1 MNSILDKKIEKLSF
15 AIKFFRV
22 MRLCLLF
29 IALSLTQVFA
39 SVSYSQTTSVSLQ
52 MKNASIE
59 DVLNQIEEETEF
71 RFLYNKKMVNVEHEV
86 NVSVKNKN
94 IVEVLDNLFK
104 NAGISYSISGRQIVL
119 NKKEIYESVQQVNKV
134 TGIVLDSQ
142 GEPVIG
148 ANVVEK
154 GTTNGTITDVSGAFT
169 LDLSPNAILKVSY
182 IGYAD
187 QEVAV
192 NNRKS
197 LEIRLAE
204 NTELIDEVIVVGYG
218 TQKKAT
224 VTGSVAQVSGEVIK
238 QSPAANLSNSIAGRI
253 PGVVANNRSGEP
265 GSDASEIY
273 IRGKGTLGNSS
284 PLYVIDGVANRGGID
299 RLNPNDIESIS
310 VLKDASASI
319 YGAQAANGV
328 ILVTTKRGT
337 DSKPVIAYDG
347 NFSVSQNTRT
357 PHLMNAYQYMV
368 YDDEANKYMG
378 RDQIWA
384 NIKGGYLDGTID
396 PLQYADTDWFDAT
409 FRNFAPQT
417 QHSLSVRGG
426 NDRVKYYISGG
437 YLYQEPGFKNTNMD
451 FNTLQVRSN
460 LDAKITKDF
469 TVSLELSTRQENRN
483 QSNISSSDF
492 FYEAYMIYPYLPDF
506 YPNGL
511 PGPGISKGKNLALL
525 ATGVTGYNKI
535 KDNYMNTKV
544 SFDLK
549 MPWVLDGL
557 YLSGYGAFDTQF
569 RREKLLNDTWDA
581 YRYNPTTK
589 EYDKVATG
597 NKNNFIDLTQ
607 KSDESRITTFHIK
620 LGYEKRFEEHSVNAF
635 IAYEQSKTTGDWF
648 SAYRRDFLS
657 SSVDYLFAGSDI
669 EKSNDGK
676 GSISARQNYFGRLSY
691 GYKDRYMAEFTLRYD
706 GSQNFASS
714 ERWGVFPGLSV
725 GWRISEEEFFKK
737 SLPFVNELKIRA
749 SWGKL
754 GNDRVDPF
762 QYLSTFNLTNGA
774 HFGIDPVLNKG
785 FTIGRLSNP
794 LITWEKVDTKNIG
807 FESQFLNGLI
817 GFDFEYFNS
826 NRKDILTPKQ
836 ASVPDYTGLTLPDQ
850 NIGEVGNQG
859 FETSLIYR
867 NKVNK
872 VDYYIGGNLTFARN
886 KIKFFDE
893 ANDIPDWQRRTG
905 YAIDSWL
912 VYKTDGIYQTQK
924 EVDDSPHLMNAQPGD
939 IKYVDVDD
947 DGEITANDMVRI
959 HESAIP
965 EIVYGINMGAKWNGF
980 ELNIL
985 WTGQGRAKQMIRPF
999 GYNRDVEYFDNR
1011 WISAEETP
1019 NSLYPRAFNTQDQ
1032 INNRDSDFWLKN
1044 AAFLRL
1050 KNVELAYNVP
1060 SSWLEK
1066 INIRD
1071 LRVFVSGFN
1080 LFSIDKIKV
1089 LDPEGS
1095 NAAGMYYPQQ
1105 RVYNVGLSLSF

>member
-1 MNSILDKKIEKLSF
+1 
-15 AIKFFRV
+15 
-22 MRLCLLF
+22 
-29 IALSLTQVFA
+29 
-39 SVSYSQTTSVSLQ
+39 
-52 MKNASIE
+52 
-59 DVLNQIEEETEF
+59 
-71 RFLYNKKMVNVEHEV
+71 MVC
-86 NVSVKNKN
+86 
-94 IVEVLDNLFK
+94 
-104 NAGISYSISGRQIVL
+104 R
-119 NKKEIYESVQQVNKV
+119 
-134 TGIVLDSQ
+134 
-142 GEPVIG
+142 
-148 ANVVEK
+148 
-154 GTTNGTITDVSGAFT
+154 
-169 LDLSPNAILKVSY
+169 
-182 IGYAD
+182 
-187 QEVAV
+187 
-192 NNRKS
+192 
-197 LEIRLAE
+197 
-204 NTELIDEVIVVGYG
+204 
-218 TQKKAT
+218 
-224 VTGSVAQVSGEVIK
+224 
-238 QSPAANLSNSIAGRI
+238 
-253 PGVVANNRSGEP
+253 
-265 GSDASEIY
+265 
-273 IRGKGTLGNSS
+273 
-284 PLYVIDGVANRGGID
+284 
-299 RLNPNDIESIS
+299 
-310 VLKDASASI
+310 
-319 YGAQAANGV
+319 
-328 ILVTTKRGT
+328 
-337 DSKPVIAYDG
+337 
-347 NFSVSQNTRT
+347 
-357 PHLMNAYQYMV
+357 
-368 YDDEANKYMG
+368 
-378 RDQIWA
+378 
-384 NIKGGYLDGTID
+384 
-396 PLQYADTDWFDAT
+396 
-409 FRNFAPQT
+409 
-417 QHSLSVRGG
+417 
-426 NDRVKYYISGG
+426 
-437 YLYQEPGFKNTNMD
+437 
-451 FNTLQVRSN
+451 
-460 LDAKITKDF
+460 
-469 TVSLELSTRQENRN
+469 
-483 QSNISSSDF
+483 
-492 FYEAYMIYPYLPDF
+492 
-506 YPNGL
+506 
-511 PGPGISKGKNLALL
+511 GPGISKGKNLALL

-774 HFGIDPVLNKG
+774 HFGTDPVLNKG

-886 KIKFFDE
+886 KIK
-893 ANDIPDWQRRTG
+893 
-905 YAIDSWL
+905 
-912 VYKTDGIYQTQK
+912 
-924 EVDDSPHLMNAQPGD
+924 
-939 IKYVDVDD
+939 
-947 DGEITANDMVRI
+947 
-959 HESAIP
+959 
-965 EIVYGINMGAKWNGF
+965 
-980 ELNIL
+980 IL
-985 WTGQGRAKQMIRPF
+985 
-999 GYNRDVEYFDNR
+999 
-1011 WISAEETP
+1011 
-1019 NSLYPRAFNTQDQ
+1019 
-1032 INNRDSDFWLKN
+1032 
-1044 AAFLRL
+1044 
-1050 KNVELAYNVP
+1050 
-1060 SSWLEK
+1060 
-1066 INIRD
+1066 
-1071 LRVFVSGFN
+1071 
-1080 LFSIDKIKV
+1080 
-1089 LDPEGS
+1089 
-1095 NAAGMYYPQQ
+1095 
-1105 RVYNVGLSLSF
+1105 